1 MRKRIQ
7 KSMMFIL
14 IAILVPIYLI
24 MSVVVYQRNLKILEG
39 EIKQEAAY
47 IKRAVDLSGTEY
59 LAQLDDVDQ
68 GTRVTLIASTG
79 DVLYDSRNDGS
90 TMENHKTR
98 AEVQQALKNG
108 TGEKIRMSDTVSKEL
123 YYYAVLLDDGNVLRV
138 SKSMDSLMWTSLNIL
153 PVVIG
158 IGIIGLVLAWFLAKW
173 QTNRL
178 MEPVIHLDLENPLD
192 NVVYEEMTPLLEAM
206 DKQNKEKEAVANMR
220 KEFSAN
226 VSHELK
232 TPLTSISGFAEIIQD
247 GLVKEE
253 DIKKFAGRIY
263 NEAQRLIT
271 LVEDTIKVSQLD
283 EGENPYEWEKLDAYT
298 IVKDVCGRL
307 REVAEKKNVHL
318 YIDGG
323 KTMLTTV
330 HPILDEVIYNLCD
343 NGIKYNKEDG
353 TVSIHLRDLGENVEI
368 RVKDNGIGIPGE
380 DQSRVF
386 ERFYRVDKS
395 HSREIGGTGLGLAI
409 TKNAITMH
417 NGDIK
422 VHSVLGEGTMFDV
435 RIPLNYIS
443 PQNSAGSHKN
453 RKQHKMVHD

>member
-1 MRKRIQ
+1 MQQYILGRRGPKTETLVQEENYTIE
-7 KSMMFIL
+7 KSFDKH
-14 IAILVPIYLI
+14 AKSFYLQNWGFFEDNKTIFI
-24 MSVVVYQRNLKILEG
+24 MSMPIASIHES
-39 EIKQEAAY
+39 
-47 IKRAVDLSGTEY
+47 VDLSNRFMVYIG
-59 LAQLDDVDQ
+59 
-68 GTRVTLIASTG
+68 LIALAAGSVIMYFAGKKITSPILSLAALSERMSELDFDARYTG
-79 DVLYDSRNDGS
+79 DSEDEIGVLGKSMNTLSEKLKETIG
-90 TMENHKTR
+90 ELKT
-98 AEVQQALKNG
+98 ANNELQKDIE
-108 TGEKIRMSDTVSKEL
+108 EKIRID
-123 YYYAVLLDDGNVLRV
+123 
-138 SKSMDSLMWTSLNIL
+138 
-153 PVVIG
+153 
-158 IGIIGLVLAWFLAKW
+158 
-173 QTNRL
+173 
-178 MEPVIHLDLENPLD
+178 
-192 NVVYEEMTPLLEAM
+192 EA
-206 DKQNKEKEAVANMR
+206 R
-220 KEFSAN
+220 KEFIAN

-395 HSREIGGTGLGLAI
+395 HSKAIGGTGLGLSI
-409 TKNAITMH
+409 VKHGVTF
-417 NGDIK
+417 
-422 VHSVLGEGTMFDV
+422 LGGT
-435 RIPLNYIS
+435 L
-443 PQNSAGSHKN
+443 
-453 RKQHKMVHD
+453 KMVSEIGKGTELTMTFPKERKAV

>member
-1 MRKRIQ
+1 MDEGKTLVSQ
-7 KSMMFIL
+7 KVVNCFKGEDAYRYDSDSQKLILAVPVKSPEVNQVQGAMMIMASSSEVTSTIRELEQKGIL
-14 IAILVPIYLI
+14 I
-24 MSVVVYQRNLKILEG
+24 
-39 EIKQEAAY
+39 
-47 IKRAVDLSGTEY
+47 
-59 LAQLDDVDQ
+59 
-68 GTRVTLIASTG
+68 
-79 DVLYDSRNDGS
+79 
-90 TMENHKTR
+90 
-98 AEVQQALKNG
+98 
-108 TGEKIRMSDTVSKEL
+108 
-123 YYYAVLLDDGNVLRV
+123 
-138 SKSMDSLMWTSLNIL
+138 
-153 PVVIG
+153 
-158 IGIIGLVLAWFLAKW
+158 IGIIVVLAIFLGYILSTVLVKPFARVTKAIEDLTDGY
-173 QTNRL
+173 QNEEISVPDYTETALITDAFNKMLSR
-178 MEPVIHLDLENPLD
+178 MKTLDESR
-192 NVVYEEMTPLLEAM
+192 
-206 DKQNKEKEAVANMR
+206 Q
-220 KEFSAN
+220 EFVSN

-323 KTMLTTV
+323 KTMFTTV

-368 RVKDNGIGIPGE
+368 RVKDNGIGIPAE

-386 ERFYRVDKS
+386 ERLYRVDKS
-395 HSREIGGTGLGLAI
+395 HSKAIGGTGLGLSI
-409 TKNAITMH
+409 VKHGVTF
-417 NGDIK
+417 
-422 VHSVLGEGTMFDV
+422 LGGT
-435 RIPLNYIS
+435 L
-443 PQNSAGSHKN
+443 
-453 RKQHKMVHD
+453 KMVSEIG